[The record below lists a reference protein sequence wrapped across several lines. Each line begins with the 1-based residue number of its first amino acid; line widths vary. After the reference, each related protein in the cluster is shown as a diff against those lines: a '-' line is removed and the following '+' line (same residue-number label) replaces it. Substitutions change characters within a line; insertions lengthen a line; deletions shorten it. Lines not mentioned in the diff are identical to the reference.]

1 MYGRKERTMQFRKE
15 LVGTATIPVILC
27 VLSRGENYG
36 YEIARAV
43 NVETDGALEWREGT
57 LYPALHRLEKQG
69 LIKGEWR
76 ISDKQR
82 RARFYIL
89 TAAGQREL
97 EQELADWL
105 SHTEAVRLV
114 LDLP

>member
-1 MYGRKERTMQFRKE
+1 MPRKIRSNTIYGNVDLLILRTLGRINPVHG
-15 LVGTATIPVILC
+15 VGIADEIHR
-27 VLSRGENYG
+27 LSQAQLHLE
-36 YEIARAV
+36 E
-43 NVETDGALEWREGT
+43 GA